1 MERYELSLLIESLE
15 YCEKLLERA
24 DNRERGLTHGQK
36 HYVIQTA
43 LIVMRDLR
51 ADFEAKR
58 AIIDAPANSDGIPF

>member
-24 DNRERGLTHGQK
+24 DDRERGLTHGQK

-58 AIIDAPANSDGIPF
+58 ARIDAPNNSDGIPF

>member
-24 DNRERGLTHGQK
+24 DDRERGLTHGQK

-51 ADFEAKR
+51 ADFESKR
-58 AIIDAPANSDGIPF
+58 AMIDAPANNDGIPF

>member
-24 DNRERGLTHGQK
+24 DERERGLTHGQK

-43 LIVMRDLR
+43 LIVMRDLKD
-51 ADFEAKR
+51 DFKAKR